1 MGTRSCAVGGVVGLV
16 LLLAAVP
23 VAAGEGI
30 TIETPV
36 GPVTCAPDP
45 ERAPG
50 PEAIAST
57 PFAHGLKVT
66 IAETGAL
73 RCQTAALG
81 EVEVTAAGLPWR
93 LTVNEKRSTVRLN
106 GSPKPALLLQSVEL
120 PSLMCRYQAGKV
132 VGSLSSGGAFS
143 LSLAVMRVRLTKT
156 MSSALCPALGPL
168 DLDVTLP

>member
-1 MGTRSCAVGGVVGLV
+1 MGGVVGLA

-50 PEAIAST
+50 PESISST

-66 IAETGAL
+66 ISETGAL
-73 RCQTAALG
+73 RCQTATFG
-81 EVEVTAAGLPWR
+81 EVEVSGAGLPWH
-93 LTVNEKRSTVRLN
+93 LTVNEKRSIARLR
-106 GSPKPALLLQSVEL
+106 GSPKPALLLQSVAL
-120 PSLMCRYQAGKV
+120 PSLLCRYQAGKIL
-132 VGSLSSGGAFS
+132 GTLTSGSALSLS
-143 LSLAVMRVRLTKT
+143 VTRVRLNKSA
-156 MSSALCPALGPL
+156 SSALCPALGPL
-168 DLDVTLP
+168 ELDVTLP